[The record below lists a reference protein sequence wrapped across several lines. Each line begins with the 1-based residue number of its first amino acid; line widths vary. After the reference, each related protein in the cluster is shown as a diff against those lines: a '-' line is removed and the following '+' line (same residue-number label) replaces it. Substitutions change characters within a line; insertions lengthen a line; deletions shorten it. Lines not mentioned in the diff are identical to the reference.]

1 VSIDDIFVASALNT
15 WNSQI
20 ERAGKAFL
28 TLNDKQLAAPIAPGK
43 NRVGYVWAHLIAVQD
58 AMLPLMGLG
67 ESSTADWFETFV
79 KGADKDVKTMPSAAE
94 LKKKWDEVNART
106 SAAFGK
112 LTPAGWLEK
121 HTQVSAEDF
130 ATTPTRNRISILMT
144 RTSHIGYH
152 LGQVVLA
159 PKE

>member
-1 VSIDDIFVASALNT
+1 VSTDDIFVASALGA
-15 WNSQI
+15 WNGQI

-28 TLNDKQLAAPIAPGK
+28 GLSDQQLAAPIAPGK
-43 NRVGYVWAHLIAVQD
+43 NRVGYLWAHLIAVQD
-58 AMLPLMGLG
+58 GMLPLMGIG
-67 ESSTADWFETFV
+67 ESATADWFETFV
-79 KGADKDVKTMPSAAE
+79 KGADKDVKTLPSAAE
-94 LKKKWDEVNART
+94 LKRKWDEVNGRT

-121 HTQVSAEDF
+121 HTAVSAEDF
-130 ATTPTRNRISILMT
+130 ATTPTRNRLSILLT

-159 PKE
+159 PR

>member
-1 VSIDDIFVASALNT
+1 MSTEEIFVASALNT

-28 TLNDKQLAAPIAPGK
+28 SLSDEQLSAAIAPGK
-43 NRVGYVWAHLIAVQD
+43 NRVAYLWAHLIAVQD

-67 ESSTADWFETFV
+67 DAAYPAMFEAFV
-79 KGADKDVKTMPSAAE
+79 KGADKDVTTLPTAAE
-94 LKKKWDEVNART
+94 LKQQWADVNART
-106 SAAFGK
+106 SAAFGA
-112 LTPAGWLEK
+112 LTPAGWLER

-130 ATTPTRNRISILMT
+130 AKAPTRNRLSILLT

-159 PKE
+159 PK

>member
-1 VSIDDIFVASALNT
+1 MSPEAVLVASALNT

-28 TLNDKQLAAPIAPGK
+28 GLSDEQLSVAIAPGK
-43 NRVGYVWAHLIAVQD
+43 NRVAYVWAHLIAVQD

-67 ESSTADWFETFV
+67 EAAYPEMFAAFV
-79 KGADKDVKTMPSAAE
+79 KGADKDVAVLPTAAE
-94 LKKKWDEVNART
+94 LRQQWADVNART
-106 SAAFGK
+106 SAAFGA

-121 HTQVSAEDF
+121 HTQVSDEDF
-130 ATTPTRNRISILMT
+130 ATAPTRNRFSILLT
-144 RTSHIGYH
+144 RTSHVGYH

-159 PKE
+159 PK